1 MGLRRD
7 AREAA
12 AQYLYQ
18 REMQGD
24 ESDNALSEFY
34 DMRGLSPS
42 GRRFCDALLQGWMRH
57 RESVDE
63 AIRKN
68 ALSIAMSCALPP
80 TRSSTAQMFRQP
92 WPLTRPLKSPKN
104 SAREIQEN
112 SSTACWTT
120 SASNT
125 ERTSNLQRNR
135 RWQRDFL
142 KASSPNSLVHRW
154 TGMNSRS
161 YSYELTWASP

>member
-63 AIRKN
+63 AIQKN
-68 ALSIAMSCALPP
+68 AINFEFHRLSAVDRNVLRVAAYEILHCPDVPPAVAINEAIEIAKKF
-80 TRSSTAQMFRQP
+80 STGDSGKFVNGVLDNIRKQYRANVKP
-92 WPLTRPLKSPKN
+92 AAT
-104 SAREIQEN
+104 
-112 SSTACWTT
+112 
-120 SASNT
+120 
-125 ERTSNLQRNR
+125 
-135 RWQRDFL
+135 
-142 KASSPNSLVHRW
+142 
-154 TGMNSRS
+154 
-161 YSYELTWASP
+161 